1 MIIILYLDLS
11 AFHPRTLG
19 FLAEYFVKMT
29 RWNIFL
35 KTIDNCC

>member
-19 FLAEYFVKMT
+19 FLAEYS
-29 RWNIFL
+29 
-35 KTIDNCC
+35 